1 MRRIVILHKIGHDQ
15 LHRRQATVFQEF
27 SLFDMSAGI
36 MEYEAN
42 LFAAQIML
50 PDEEVL
56 EYVYQGYSAG
66 QIAVA
71 LGSNYNLVAIK
82 TADLS
87 RRGHSFRPVDYNL
100 KFLK

>member
-1 MRRIVILHKIGHDQ
+1 MRRIVILHEIGHDQ

-66 QIAVA
+66 QIAAA

-87 RRGHSFRPVDYNL
+87 RRGHSFRSVDYNL